1 MKRLFKK
8 GDKVNVSG
16 DLCRK
21 EYNVRISS
29 PAIVET
35 DQKTSRS
42 NVWVNIAEVDG
53 DRNVTFRLKPSM
65 LSLVKEGLPRIES
78 DDTTRVWVNEDAGL
92 VVTDFLGSGDNLDDD
107 DIKQGFN
114 AYSLNSVYHFD
125 QFPDETFDFSK
136 LEDVN
141 DGDLDYD
148 EDNVSCH
155 DSSMTLL
162 HDTDEYDKK
171 EHFEIIL
178 GMLGVTQLEGWKQ
191 VAGPFFDDEE

>member
-16 DLCRK
+16 DFSSK
-21 EYNVRISS
+21 DYNVRISS
-29 PAIVET
+29 PAVVET

-53 DRNVTFRLKPSM
+53 DRNVTFYVKPKL
-65 LSLVKEGLPRIES
+65 LSLVKEGLPLIES
-78 DDTTRVWVNEDAGL
+78 DDTTRVWVNEAAGL
-92 VVTDFLGSGDNLDDD
+92 VVTDFLGSGSNLDSD
-107 DIKQGFN
+107 DIKQGYN
-114 AYSLNSVYHFD
+114 AYSMNSVYHFD

-148 EDNVSCH
+148 EDTVECY
-155 DSSMTLL
+155 DSSMTLM

-178 GMLGVTQLEGWKQ
+178 GMLNVTQKDGWKQ
-191 VAGPFFDDEE
+191 VAGPSFVDE